1 VARTTVAEPAARVR
15 LCGVEGTVPVFRREA
30 LGEGQR
36 LVGPSLVSEAVS
48 TTYLAAGWVA
58 VLDRV
63 GNLLVRRRV

>member
-1 VARTTVAEPAARVR
+1 
-15 LCGVEGTVPVFRREA
+15 VEGTVPVFRREA